1 MTPPNRHQVPHGF
14 AFMDRKLDDQDRY
27 LVSFCVG
34 YAGIEHHGCESPRD
48 AAQSALDLVQGGF
61 PVFVYDLKLE
71 EVHRFEHW
79 VMEGEEDY
87 DEEGFAEGWYLVDQA
102 VFDGSESYYR
112 VDGTTVA
119 AKDAFKRYEVL
130 TRFTSKSDAEN
141 HAAALRLCGK
151 VAVPRQLTYYG
162 KGD

>member
-1 MTPPNRHQVPHGF
+1 MAQSM
-14 AFMDRKLDDQDRY
+14 AAEDRY
-27 LVSFCVG
+27 LVSFCVA
-34 YAGIEHHGCESPRD
+34 YAGIEQGACESPRD